1 MAKNQDALFRRWHML
16 RLVPRYPRKIT
27 VQDVCRQLAG
37 AGFEITQRSVQRDLN
52 DLSDVFPLYC
62 DDREKPFG
70 WSWQKDAASFDLP
83 GLSVPEAL
91 ALAMAERYLH
101 DLLPSSMIDGLQP
114 HFKAARKRL
123 GAEPKPDRSRSWLD
137 KVITVPATQPLLP
150 PKIDR
155 EVQSVVSEALLRERQ
170 VSIRYRRR
178 ADEMPVEYR
187 IHPLALIQRGPML
200 YLYCRIFDYEDARTL
215 AVNRII
221 SAQLLEDKAVYPDGF
236 SADQVAEA
244 GVWGFGSGET
254 IQLELVFQHGYG
266 EHLYETP
273 LSKDQEI
280 EELADGLLSVTATVP
295 DTPQLR
301 WWLLGFGGGVEVSRP
316 KKLRGGIVAVA
327 KELADTYGKDC
338 LSTKE
343 EETRLSARLNSLKT
357 VLPPPESGPVSANE
371 ALAIAL
377 VENINRENPNPI
389 AEAIGLQ
396 RLIDECGMTPQ
407 QAADAVGRSIAAAS
421 NLLCLLQLSKSVQ
434 EMLMADEIETGH
446 ARALLSLPIAEQER
460 IAKLVIKKSYS
471 VRITEKLVV
480 RSKNSAE
487 RIT

>member
-1 MAKNQDALFRRWHML
+1 MAKNQDALFRQWHML

-27 VQDVCRQLAG
+27 VQGVCRQLAS

-52 DLSDVFPLYC
+52 DLSEVFPLYC

-91 ALAMAERYLH
+91 ALAMAEHYLR
-101 DLLPSSMIDGLQP
+101 DLLPNSMIDALQP

-137 KVITVPATQPLLP
+137 KVIAVPATQPLLP

-155 EVQSVVSEALLRERQ
+155 EVQSVVSDALLRERQ
-170 VSIRYRRR
+170 VRIRYRRR
-178 ADEMPVEYR
+178 ADETPVEYR

-200 YLYCRIFDYEDARTL
+200 YLYCRIFDYDDARTL
-215 AVNRII
+215 AVNRIA
-221 SAQLLEDKAVYPDGF
+221 SAQLLEEKAEYPDGF
-236 SADQVAEA
+236 SVDQLAEA
-244 GVWGFGSGET
+244 GVWGFGSGDT
-254 IQLELVFQHGYG
+254 IKLEVIFQYGYG

-280 EELADGLLSVTATVP
+280 EELADGLLRVTATVA

-316 KKLRGGIVAVA
+316 RKLRGDIVAVA

-338 LSTKE
+338 LSSKE
-343 EETRLSARLNSLKT
+343 EGKRLSARLKSPKT
-357 VLPPPESGPVSANE
+357 ELPPPESRPVSANE

-377 VENINRENPNPI
+377 VENINRENPKPI
-389 AEAIGLQ
+389 AEAIELQ

-407 QAADAVGRSIAAAS
+407 QAADAVGRSLAAAS
-421 NLLCLLQLSKSVQ
+421 NLVSLLQLSKSVQ
-434 EMLMADEIETGH
+434 EMLIADEIETGH
-446 ARALLSLPIAEQER
+446 ARALLSLPFAEQER
-460 IAKLVIKKSYS
+460 IARLVVKKDYS
-471 VRITEKLVV
+471 VRKTEELVV
-480 RSKNSAE
+480 RSRHRTE
-487 RIT
+487 RN